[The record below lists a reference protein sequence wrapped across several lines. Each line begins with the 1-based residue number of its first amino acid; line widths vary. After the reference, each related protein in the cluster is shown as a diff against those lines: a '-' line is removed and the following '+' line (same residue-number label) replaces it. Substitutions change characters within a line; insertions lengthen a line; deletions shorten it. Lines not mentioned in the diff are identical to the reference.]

1 MNKPKRSLN
10 IDTFNEI
17 IEKAA
22 KDDVSKIEILEAELS
37 IASEVFF
44 TELGILL
51 DELVENG
58 YESKQ
63 FTKIQNIKANTNHLL
78 TQIDELKANQ
88 EAEE

>member
-1 MNKPKRSLN
+1 MNKPKKSLN

-17 IEKAA
+17 IENAVKE
-22 KDDVSKIEILEAELS
+22 DVSKIEILEAELS

-63 FTKIQNIKANTNHLL
+63 FTKIQNIKASTNHLL

>member
-17 IEKAA
+17 LEKAV
-22 KDDVSKIEILEAELS
+22 KEDVSKIEILEAELS

>member
-10 IDTFNEI
+10 IDEFNEI
-17 IEKAA
+17 IEKAV

-78 TQIDELKANQ
+78 TQIDELKAKK
-88 EAEE
+88 ETEE